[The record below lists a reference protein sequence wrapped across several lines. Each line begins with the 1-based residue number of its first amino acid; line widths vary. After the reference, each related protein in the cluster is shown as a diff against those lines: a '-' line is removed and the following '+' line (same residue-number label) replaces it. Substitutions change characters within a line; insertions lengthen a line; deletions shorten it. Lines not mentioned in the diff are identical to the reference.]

1 MVEPN
6 TNEASFWLG
15 LGAFV
20 VAMLTATREWW
31 GEIRRGR
38 GEVRRDEILF
48 LQREVDGLKEA
59 NELCER
65 RCEELREDV
74 MNLLA
79 HIHDIKEPPKRK
91 RKTAAQ

>member
-1 MVEPN
+1 ME
-6 TNEASFWLG
+6 TDKYGFWLG
-15 LGAFV
+15 LLGFV
-20 VAMLTATREWW
+20 VAMLTATREWFR
-31 GEIRRGR
+31 EVRQART
-38 GEVRRDEILF
+38 EVRRDEILF

-79 HIHDIKEPPKRK
+79 HIHDITDPPKRK
-91 RKTAAQ
+91 RKASAQ

>member
-15 LGAFV
+15 LGAFAIA
-20 VAMLTATREWW
+20 VATATKDWW
-31 GEIRRGR
+31 LVVRTGR
-38 GEVRRDEILF
+38 SEVRRDEILF

-65 RCEELREDV
+65 RCDELREDV
-74 MNLLA
+74 LNLLA
-79 HIHDIKEPPKRK
+79 HIHEITDPPKRK

>member
-31 GEIRRGR
+31 REYRTGR
-38 GEVRRDEILF
+38 GEVRRDEITF
-48 LQREVDGLKEA
+48 LTRELGELKQA

-65 RCEELREDV
+65 RCDELREDV
-74 MNLLA
+74 LNLLA
-79 HIHDIKEPPKRK
+79 HIHEITDPPKRK